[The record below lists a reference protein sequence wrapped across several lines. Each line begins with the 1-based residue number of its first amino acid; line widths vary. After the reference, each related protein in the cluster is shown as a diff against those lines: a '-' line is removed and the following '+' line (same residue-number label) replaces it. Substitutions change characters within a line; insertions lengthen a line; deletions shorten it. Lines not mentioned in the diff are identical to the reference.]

1 MASSTD
7 TSDPR
12 LDARRQR
19 TVVWVVGLATFGLIF
34 DGYDL
39 VVYGTVVPTSF
50 ATRPK

>member
-1 MASSTD
+1 MALSTD

-19 TVVWVVGLATFGLIF
+19 TVVWVVGLATLGLIF

-39 VVYGTVVPTSF
+39 VVTARWCLPSF